1 MSLGRGAVSAIL
13 IGGIIAGTVDIGA
26 AALINGKGPDFIA
39 QVIAAGLIGKGS
51 FAGGTGT
58 VVLGV
63 ITQWVL
69 SIIIAAIYVGASLK
83 LPILRK
89 QWWPAGLAYGIP
101 VFVVMEFVVLR
112 FSALHATPHF
122 TTDSLVKNVI
132 AMMVFGLII
141 AGVARWRMGA
151 EAAPVSA

>member
-89 QWWPAGLAYGIP
+89 QWWAAGLAYGVP

>member
-89 QWWPAGLAYGIP
+89 QWWLAGLAYGIP